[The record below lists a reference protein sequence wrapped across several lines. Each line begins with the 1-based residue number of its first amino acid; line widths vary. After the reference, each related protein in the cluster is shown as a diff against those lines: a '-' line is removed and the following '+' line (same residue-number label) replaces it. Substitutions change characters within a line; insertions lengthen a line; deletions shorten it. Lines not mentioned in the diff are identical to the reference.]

1 MNTEIIFP
9 AHCTPLT
16 EEEAALILGGSDL
29 TGFALFLENVSKVS
43 KVLNFMARIFS
54 SSSAMLNNFI
64 TTYNTIT
71 QLNDYIDKNF

>member
-1 MNTEIIFP
+1 MEHPLIYP
-9 AHCTPLT
+9 AHYSPLPA
-16 EEEAALILGGSDL
+16 EEAACISGGAEA
-29 TGFALFLENVSKVS
+29 TGFALFLENVGKIS